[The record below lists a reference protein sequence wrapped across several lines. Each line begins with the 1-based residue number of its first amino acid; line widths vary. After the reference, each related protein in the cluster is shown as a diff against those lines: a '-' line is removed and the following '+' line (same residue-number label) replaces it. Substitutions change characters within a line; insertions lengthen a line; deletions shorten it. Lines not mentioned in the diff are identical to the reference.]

1 MKDENKDFQQDVKS
15 KNCSGKVSRRKQQ
28 SSVSMILKHHDLSL
42 KITDRLIIKKKQTDY
57 SKFPC
62 MTLICLFSRSMT

>member
-1 MKDENKDFQQDVKS
+1 MKIQIF
-15 KNCSGKVSRRKQQ
+15 SRCQIEELLR
-28 SSVSMILKHHDLSL
+28 LL

-62 MTLICLFSRSMT
+62 MTLICLFSRSMV